1 MRHPSATAALLA
13 SAVIG
18 GLGLAPGAAH
28 AQSQSPVA
36 RAAWVKTCTHKKDD
50 LDHPC
55 GHWQLIMRD
64 GRKVAVPGAA
74 TSQIDAK
81 GNEVHDTTT
90 FAISADGRVMAYER
104 KSDHRLVVQPVAG
117 GPARTL
123 PKAAVPKG
131 VGTSDI
137 GVYLSPKGDTV
148 VIDYGDEPVRLPAK
162 VITVATG
169 KITKLALGEDMAGF
183 SGDGDEVLTR
193 RYLSDN
199 TLRLTAHRLGGAS
212 IRATPPQ
219 LVANA
224 PTLALA
230 PDGRT
235 VAVFTAGNAD
245 TKKPPRVRT
254 YDVETGQLSGGAD
267 LPLTPGVPP
276 DLAWWGPD
284 GLLHAT
290 VESGDIGETAVIRE
304 LTVDPGS
311 GAVKQNGRYTISK
324 TRYAYV
330 KAGE

>member
-18 GLGLAPGAAH
+18 GLGLTPGAAH
-28 AQSQSPVA
+28 AQSDSPVA
-36 RAAWVKTCTHKKDD
+36 QAAWVKACTDKKDD
-50 LDHPC
+50 TDHPC

-64 GRKVAVPGAA
+64 GRRVAVPGAA
-74 TSQIDAK
+74 ISQVDAK
-81 GNEVHDTTT
+81 GHEVQDTLT

-104 KSDHRLVVQPVAG
+104 KRDHRLVVQPVAG

-148 VIDYGDEPVRLPAK
+148 VIDYGDEPVRLPVK

-169 KITKLALGEDMAGF
+169 KITTLPRGELMAGF

-193 RYLSDN
+193 RNLSDN
-199 TLRLTAHRLGGAS
+199 TVRLSAHRLGGGS
-212 IRATPPQ
+212 IKQTPPQ

-245 TKKPPRVRT
+245 KKKRPTVRT
-254 YDVETGQLSGGAD
+254 YDLETGQLSGGAD
-267 LPLTPGVPP
+267 LPLAPGVPP
-276 DLAWWGPD
+276 YLAWWSPD
-284 GLLHAT
+284 GVLHGT
-290 VESGDIGETAVIRE
+290 VEKDEVGETAVIRE
-304 LTVDPGS
+304 LTVDPES
-311 GAVKQNGRYTISK
+311 GAVRQTGRYTISK

>member
-18 GLGLAPGAAH
+18 GLGLVPGAAH
-28 AQSQSPVA
+28 AQSQSPEA
-36 RAAWVKTCTHKKDD
+36 RAAWVKSCSHKND
-50 LDHPC
+50 LDYPC

-81 GNEVHDTTT
+81 GNEVHDTNT

-131 VGTSDI
+131 FGTSDI
-137 GVYLSPKGDTV
+137 GVYLSPNGDTV

-169 KITKLALGEDMAGF
+169 KIATLPRGEGMAGF

-199 TLRLTAHRLGGAS
+199 TLRLSAHRLGGGS
-212 IRATPPQ
+212 IKATPPQ

-235 VAVFTAGNAD
+235 VAVFTSGNAD
-245 TKKPPRVRT
+245 TKKRPRVRT
-254 YDVETGQLSGGAD
+254 YDLQTGQLTGGAD
-267 LPLTPGVPP
+267 LPLAPGVPP
-276 DLAWWGPD
+276 DLAWWGAN
-284 GLLHAT
+284 GVLHAT
-290 VESGDIGETAVIRE
+290 LGSDDVGEPAVIRE
-304 LTVDPGS
+304 LTVDPDS
-311 GAVKQNGRYTISK
+311 GAVKQTGRYTISK
-324 TRYAYV
+324 TRFLYV

>member
-28 AQSQSPVA
+28 ARSATLEA

-50 LDHPC
+50 LDYPC

-64 GRKVAVPGAA
+64 GRQVAVPGAA
-74 TSQIDAK
+74 TSQLDAK
-81 GNEVHDTTT
+81 GNEVHDTLT

-104 KSDHRLVVQPVAG
+104 KSDHRLVVQPIAG

-123 PKAAVPKG
+123 PRAAVPKG

-137 GVYLSPKGDTV
+137 GVYLSPKGDRV
-148 VIDYGDEPVRLPAK
+148 VVDYGDEPVRLPAK

-169 KITKLALGEDMAGF
+169 KITTLPLGEGMAGF

-199 TLRLTAHRLGGAS
+199 TFRLIAYRLGGGS
-212 IRATPPQ
+212 IKATPPQ

-235 VAVFTAGNAD
+235 VAVFTAGDAD
-245 TKKPPRVRT
+245 KKKRPRVRT
-254 YDVETGQLSGGAD
+254 YDLETGQLSGGAD

-290 VESGDIGETAVIRE
+290 VQSDEVGEPAVIRE
-304 LTVDPGS
+304 LTVDPDS
-311 GAVKQNGRYTISK
+311 GAVKQTGRYTISR
-324 TRYAYV
+324 TRHAYV